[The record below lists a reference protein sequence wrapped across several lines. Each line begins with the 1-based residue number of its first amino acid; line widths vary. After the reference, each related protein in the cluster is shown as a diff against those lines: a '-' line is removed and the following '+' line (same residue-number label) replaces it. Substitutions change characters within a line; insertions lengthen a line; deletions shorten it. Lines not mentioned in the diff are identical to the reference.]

1 MAKAIVAQQRAKDL
15 AALQAAQ
22 QAEQAAQQK
31 AAEEQARRRAAEEQA
46 RRRAEEERARKRAA
60 LREQIQRWDDKLAG
74 IRSQLSGLEAEQSRL
89 NTYLEEWAAQRNVY
103 NGNRILSEVVI
114 VNVFEGVC
122 ADKIKTDLSGCM
134 AEMSRTC
141 GRVNGL
147 NGNVGAQIARLHQQ
161 MSSINARLSSMR
173 NELNSI

>member
-1 MAKAIVAQQRAKDL
+1 MAKAIVEQQRARDL
-15 AALQAAQ
+15 AVQQQAA
-22 QAEQAAQQK
+22 EEAARQK
-31 AAEEQARRRAAEEQA
+31 AADEEARRRAAEEQA

-60 LREQIQRWDDKLAG
+60 LREQIQRWDDKLA
-74 IRSQLSGLEAEQSRL
+74 RVKSQLSGLEAEQSRL
-89 NTYLEEWAAQRNVY
+89 NAYLDEWVSQKNVY

-122 ADKIKTDLSGCM
+122 ADKIKNDLSNCI
-134 AEMSRTC
+134 AEMGRTC

-147 NGNVGAQIARLHQQ
+147 NGNVCIQIARLHQQ
-161 MSSINARLSSMR
+161 VSSVNARLSSMR